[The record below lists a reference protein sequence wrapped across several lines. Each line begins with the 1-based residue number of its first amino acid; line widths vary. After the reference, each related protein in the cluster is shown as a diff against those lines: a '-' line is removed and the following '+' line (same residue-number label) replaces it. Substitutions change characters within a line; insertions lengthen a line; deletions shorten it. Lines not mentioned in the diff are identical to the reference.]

1 MTVLPTKVASV
12 SHIVR
17 SLMKPCSSQRPT
29 APRMVARVTVS
40 SGEISPRAVARQRV
54 RAILASMVRSTRQFS
69 AAAAKET
76 SAMPS
81 DATRKRSSGG
91 KPGVARNMPIMAVNT
106 IRLLTRGLHRW
117 LKALKRWI
125 KLRDGALATVCMA
138 ILLAV
143 PGVFEQA
150 FEVGAHALGA
160 GIGGVSDDQLA
171 LRINEQH
178 GIREGLE
185 FAVRVGQQ
193 QEIGLAVPQGEQGW
207 VIGLIGQYGPADAAH
222 VLVERDVDAAHLV
235 ELGQAGVGAGAADPE
250 QKNPFLAIFCRRP

>member
-91 KPGVARNMPIMAVNT
+91 KPGVARNMPIIAVNT
-106 IRLLTRGLHRW
+106 IRLLTRGLHRCE
-117 LKALKRWI
+117 KALRRCSR
-125 KLRDGALATVCMA
+125 LRDGALAAVCMA
-138 ILLAV
+138 ILLAG
-143 PGVFEQA
+143 PGIFEQA

-160 GIGGVSDDQLA
+160 GVGGVGDDQLT
-171 LRINEQH
+171 LRIDEQK
-178 GIREGLE
+178 
-185 FAVRVGQQ
+185 RVGHIVQ
-193 QEIGLAVPQGEQGW
+193 LAGMV
-207 VIGLIGQYGPADAAH
+207 GQ
-222 VLVERDVDAAHLV
+222 
-235 ELGQAGVGAGAADPE
+235 
-250 QKNPFLAIFCRRP
+250 